1 MGYFEL
7 TRTNM
12 MSWLRWLLVV
22 GLVTWAQASEL
33 KPNTAAAFD
42 HYISVTEARH
52 ADDLGNGHFL
62 IIDGLSDAS
71 RQEAYGRV
79 RRGEIYIEQLH
90 LKEDGR
96 SIPIPSGLVHHWA
109 GLIFI
114 PRGTLPRVLAVLR
127 DYDNHNQ
134 IYKPDVR
141 RSQLLETRGNQSK
154 VYLQFCRKSI
164 VTVVI
169 NANFDVYY
177 TILGPTRAVIQSS
190 STRIAEVE
198 DADTA
203 NERELPVGNDHGYVW
218 RLSNYWRIEQK
229 DGGTYLQVESV
240 GLSRTIPVMF
250 AFLVNPLIKNIPRS
264 LLSNVLNATR
274 RAVQTGEEAA
284 TSIPR

>member
-1 MGYFEL
+1 MQL
-7 TRTNM
+7 IRTKM
-12 MSWLRWLLVV
+12 MSLLRWLLVV
-22 GLVTWAQASEL
+22 ALVTWAQASEL

-52 ADDLGNGHFL
+52 ADDLRNGHFL

-79 RRGEIYIEQLH
+79 RRGEIYIEQLR

-114 PRGTLPRVLAVLR
+114 PRATLPRVLAVLR

-154 VYLQFCRKSI
+154 VYLQLYRKSI

-274 RAVQTGEEAA
+274 RAVQTGEAA